1 MARPDPMAGFER
13 QNHTIN
19 GVKTA
24 VLTAGRGEPLVFFH
38 GAGIWHG
45 FNFALPWTEKFRV
58 IIPIHP
64 GFGESADD
72 GARTWPGTYSRPSG

>member
-13 QNHTIN
+13 QTHTVN

-45 FNFALPWTEKFRV
+45 FNFARPWTEKFRV

-64 GFGESADD
+64 GFGEL
-72 GARTWPGTYSRPSG
+72 GRRPEPERHA